1 MSLFVS
7 YELYYKIYTTL
18 ERSKVYHDFIY
29 PREQIVRSSKR
40 RQSRVTQYNINN
52 QQSTILSHI
61 YVRHTRQT
69 IKYSQLKP
77 IYNYN

>member
-29 PREQIVRSSKR
+29 PRQQIVRSSKR
-40 RQSRVTQYNINN
+40 KQSRVTQ
-52 QQSTILSHI
+52 
-61 YVRHTRQT
+61 
-69 IKYSQLKP
+69 
-77 IYNYN
+77 